1 VSDTIEK
8 KAPAAS
14 ELHPKI
20 EEMLA
25 RIGRKAPQRAEALQ
39 VFARALLRRLADDDL
54 EEITSDELYA
64 LANSAFEFADS
75 RGL

>member
-1 VSDTIEK
+1 MSDTIEQT
-8 KAPAAS
+8 APAAS

-25 RIGRKAPQRAEALQ
+25 RIGREAPERAEALQ

-54 EEITSDELYA
+54 
-64 LANSAFEFADS
+64 
-75 RGL
+75 